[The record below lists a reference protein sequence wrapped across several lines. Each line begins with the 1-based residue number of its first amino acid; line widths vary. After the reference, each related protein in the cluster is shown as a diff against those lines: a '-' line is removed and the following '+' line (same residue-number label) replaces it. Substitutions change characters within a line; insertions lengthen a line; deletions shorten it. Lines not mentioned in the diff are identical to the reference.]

1 MGGQTRHRVTPRVR
15 VRSEVRLLLWVL
27 EVFEPVC
34 GTDSPAQDT
43 AQVVMGLHRGT
54 ATAGKDRF
62 EGGGPDQIF
71 LYALYKTGQRKKLVN
86 VFL

>member
-1 MGGQTRHRVTPRVR
+1 MGGQTRHGVTSRVR
-15 VRSEVRLLLWVL
+15 VRSEVCVRLWVL

-43 AQVVMGLHRGT
+43 AQVVMSLHRGA

-62 EGGGPDQIF
+62 EGGGPDQIL
-71 LYALYKTGQRKKLVN
+71 LYTLYVRTKKERVSKLV
-86 VFL
+86 